1 MKAQKK
7 TFPSGFSYTDEDVV
21 IASIDAVIDG
31 SDVNIVVATSVGEVD
46 VKLDVS
52 NTVGGLLAC
61 CWLSATSCCRPRK

>member
-1 MKAQKK
+1 VKAQKK

-46 VKLDVS
+46 VILDVA
-52 NTVGGLLAC
+52 NTVGGMLAG